1 MMRKWMIMFI
11 MGIGLVSF
19 IGCNI
24 CTSSFNAN
32 FEEEQREAETTPFGR
47 YPEEVV
53 YTLGKMTGTNNSNMP
68 KGDTYE
74 DNAYTRY
81 LKEKLNI
88 QNKDVFE
95 EDTDYDN
102 MVSMAITA
110 EDLPDVMVVS
120 DVEQLQMLVE
130 KDLIE
135 DLTDVYEKCASDTI
149 KDIYASYGQEI
160 LENVTING
168 KLMAV
173 PETNIENGPSLI
185 WLRKDW
191 MDKLHLKEPKTLDDV
206 EEIIKQFIEKD
217 PANNGKGNTIG
228 LLCDAN
234 IIGEAGYSYEYQ
246 TDIIFSSYGSFPKQ
260 FVYSKDGELVYG
272 SIQPEAKEALK
283 RLNRMYKDGVLDSQ
297 FLLRSTGNIIDLI
310 TSGKS
315 GSFFGP
321 WWAPNNPL
329 IDAKK
334 ANGDADWEPYLIQT
348 DADGSTCYASQNP
361 SYKYVVVRKGYE
373 HPEIVMKIISVLFD
387 YARFQDTDAK
397 EMAMY
402 YKLNVDP
409 TARPLAINVDYS
421 NALMRCYK
429 NLTNALIGKE
439 KSSNLEQIEQSYY
452 DACKDYVNKKENATC
467 EEWAAYTSRIKACGV
482 IENGRTKQVKSLFF
496 GETETMKEKWLSLG
510 ELEEQTYLR
519 IITGEAPI
527 DEFDAFVAKWKQSGG
542 DTILREVKES
552 IENRK

>member
-1 MMRKWMIMFI
+1 MRKWMIMLI
-11 MGIGLVSF
+11 IGIGLVTF
-19 IGCNI
+19 IGCNV

-32 FEEEQREAETTPFGR
+32 FEEEEREAKTTPFGK
-47 YPEEVV
+47 YPEEVI
-53 YTLGKMTGTNNSNMP
+53 YTLGKMTGINNSNMP

-74 DNAYTRY
+74 NNAYTRY

-120 DVEQLQMLVE
+120 DSEQLQMLVE

-135 DLTDVYEKCASDTI
+135 DLTDAYENCASDTI
-149 KDIYASYGQEI
+149 KNIYASYGEEI
-160 LENVTING
+160 FENVTIDG
-168 KLMAV
+168 KLIAL

-191 MDKLHLKEPKTLDDV
+191 MDKLHLAPPKTLDDV
-206 EEIIKQFIEKD
+206 EEIIKQFVEKD
-217 PANNGKGNTIG
+217 PGNNGKGNTIG
-228 LLCDAN
+228 LVCDAN

-246 TDIIFSSYGSFPKQ
+246 MDIIFAKYGAFPKQ
-260 FVYSKDGELVYG
+260 FVYNQDGELVYG
-272 SIQPEAKEALK
+272 SIQPEAKNALK
-283 RLNRMYKDGVLDSQ
+283 KLNSMYKAGILDAQ
-297 FLLRSTGNIIDLI
+297 FLLRSTVNIIDLI

-321 WWAPNNPL
+321 WWSPNNPL
-329 IDAKK
+329 IDAKRV
-334 ANGDADWEPYLIQT
+334 NGDAEWEPYLIQT
-348 DADGSTCYASQNP
+348 DEDGSTSYASQNP

-387 YARFQDTDAK
+387 YARFQDTNAK
-397 EMAMY
+397 EIGMY

-409 TARPLAINVDYS
+409 TARPLAINVDFS
-421 NALMRCYK
+421 DALIRCYK
-429 NLTNALIGKE
+429 NLTNVLCGKE
-439 KSSNLEQIEQSYY
+439 KSPNLGQIEQSYY
-452 DACKDYVNKKENATC
+452 DACKDYINKKENATC

-482 IENGRTKQVKSLFF
+482 IENGKTKQVKSLFF
-496 GETETMKEKWLSLG
+496 GETETMKQKWFSLNR
-510 ELEEQTYLR
+510 LEEQTYLR

-527 DEFDAFVAKWKQSGG
+527 DEFDDFVAEWKENGG
-542 DTILREVKES
+542 DTILQEVKA
-552 IENRK
+552 IVENK